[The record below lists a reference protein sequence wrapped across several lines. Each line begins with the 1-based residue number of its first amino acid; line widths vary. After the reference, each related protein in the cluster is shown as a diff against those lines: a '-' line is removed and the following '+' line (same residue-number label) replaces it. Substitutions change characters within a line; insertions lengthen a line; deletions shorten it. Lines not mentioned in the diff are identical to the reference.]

1 MKITEE
7 QRKVL
12 DSFSCERL
20 AGKPE
25 NMRIV
30 EDFYNS
36 RNPQLEQNLKD
47 KAYEEDEN
55 NTTAYYVIKDEEGSV
70 VFYFSLKCGMLYD
83 KIVEAD
89 QYQQLRK
96 IYNLLIKKITDKSI
110 SEDKKEGFK
119 ELLESLRSKK
129 GLTRESLERVFR
141 ADEVTI
147 DEIFK
152 GNQRHVGKTYSGVEI
167 VHFCI
172 NDGYREKWEALNM
185 PQRLGSIIFWKFI
198 IPQVECLLEIV
209 GCEYIFLFAA
219 DLSEDESLVNYYRE
233 LGFTD
238 SLVHHVAIPLYDL
251 ACKFMHQKTNQ
262 LIEKQKRFFEN
273 FNPDFSEK

>member
-7 QRKVL
+7 QRKIL

-20 AGKPE
+20 AGKLE

-89 QYQQLRK
+89 QYQQLQK

-119 ELLESLRSKK
+119 ELLESFRSKK
-129 GLTRESLERVFR
+129 DLQENHLNVFLVQMRLPLMRYSR
-141 ADEVTI
+141 A
-147 DEIFK
+147 
-152 GNQRHVGKTYSGVEI
+152 
-167 VHFCI
+167 I
-172 NDGYREKWEALNM
+172 N
-185 PQRLGSIIFWKFI
+185 
-198 IPQVECLLEIV
+198 
-209 GCEYIFLFAA
+209 
-219 DLSEDESLVNYYRE
+219 
-233 LGFTD
+233 T
-238 SLVHHVAIPLYDL
+238 
-251 ACKFMHQKTNQ
+251 T
-262 LIEKQKRFFEN
+262 
-273 FNPDFSEK
+273 

>member
-20 AGKPE
+20 AGKQE

-30 EDFYNS
+30 DGFYNS
-36 RNPQLEQNLKD
+36 RNTQLEQNLKD

-55 NTTAYYVIKDEEGSV
+55 NTTAYYLIKDEEGSV

-83 KIVEAD
+83 EIVEAEK
-89 QYQQLRK
+89 YQQLQD
-96 IYNLLIKKITDKSI
+96 IYNLLVKKLTDEST
-110 SEDKKEGFK
+110 SEDKKEVIK
-119 ELLESLRSKK
+119 ELLESFRSKK
-129 GLTRESLERVFR
+129 GLTRESLGRVFS

-147 DEIFK
+147 DKIFK

-172 NDGYREKWEALNM
+172 NDGYRDKWEALNM

-198 IPQVECLLEIV
+198 IPQVKCLLEIV

-238 SLVHHVAIPLYDL
+238 SSDHHVAIPLYDFT
-251 ACKFMHQKTNQ
+251 CKFMHQETNQ
-262 LIEKQKRFFEN
+262 LIEKQKKFFEN

>member
-20 AGKPE
+20 AGKQE

-30 EDFYNS
+30 DGFYNS
-36 RNPQLEQNLKD
+36 RNTQLEQNLKD

-55 NTTAYYVIKDEEGSV
+55 NTTAYYLIKDEEGSV

-83 KIVEAD
+83 EIVEAEK
-89 QYQQLRK
+89 YQQLQD
-96 IYNLLIKKITDKSI
+96 IYNLLVKKLTDEST
-110 SEDKKEGFK
+110 SEDKKEVIK
-119 ELLESLRSKK
+119 ELLESFRSKK
-129 GLTRESLERVFR
+129 GLTKKSLERVFR

-172 NDGYREKWEALNM
+172 NDGYRDKWEALNM

-198 IPQVECLLEIV
+198 IPQVKCLLEIV

-238 SLVHHVAIPLYDL
+238 SSDHHVAIPLYDFT
-251 ACKFMHQKTNQ
+251 CKFMHQEINQ

>member
-20 AGKPE
+20 AGKQE

-55 NTTAYYVIKDEEGSV
+55 NTTAYYVIKDKEGSV

-89 QYQQLRK
+89 QYQQLQK

-110 SEDKKEGFK
+110 SKDKKEEFK
-119 ELLESLRSKK
+119 ELLESIRSKK
-129 GLTRESLERVFR
+129 GLTRESLGRVFS

-147 DEIFK
+147 DKIFK

-219 DLSEDESLVNYYRE
+219 DLSEDESLVNYYKE

-238 SLVHHVAIPLYDL
+238 SSDHHVAIPLYDFT
-251 ACKFMHQKTNQ
+251 CKFMHQEANQ
-262 LIEKQKRFFEN
+262 LIEKQKKFFEN

>member
-20 AGKPE
+20 AGKLE
-25 NMRIV
+25 NMWIV

-89 QYQQLRK
+89 QYQQLQK
-96 IYNLLIKKITDKSI
+96 IYNLLIKK
-110 SEDKKEGFK
+110 E
-119 ELLESLRSKK
+119 
-129 GLTRESLERVFR
+129 
-141 ADEVTI
+141 
-147 DEIFK
+147 DEIRS
-152 GNQRHVGKTYSGVEI
+152 QTS
-167 VHFCI
+167 
-172 NDGYREKWEALNM
+172 L
-185 PQRLGSIIFWKFI
+185 LIFR
-198 IPQVECLLEIV
+198 
-209 GCEYIFLFAA
+209 IFF
-219 DLSEDESLVNYYRE
+219 
-233 LGFTD
+233 
-238 SLVHHVAIPLYDL
+238 
-251 ACKFMHQKTNQ
+251 
-262 LIEKQKRFFEN
+262 
-273 FNPDFSEK
+273 

>member
-1 MKITEE
+1 M
-7 QRKVL
+7 

-20 AGKPE
+20 AGKQE

-30 EDFYNS
+30 EDFYNR
-36 RNPQLEQNLKD
+36 RNNQLEHNLKD

-55 NTTAYYVIKDEEGSV
+55 NTTAYYVIKDKKGSL

-83 KIVEAD
+83 KIVEAE
-89 QYQQLRK
+89 QYQQLQD
-96 IYNLLIKKITDKSI
+96 IYNLLLKKLSDEST
-110 SEDKKEGFK
+110 SEDKKEVIK

-141 ADEVTI
+141 ADELTI

-251 ACKFMHQKTNQ
+251 ACKFMHQETNQ

>member
-7 QRKVL
+7 QKKVL

-20 AGKPE
+20 AGKLE

-83 KIVEAD
+83 EIVEAEK
-89 QYQQLRK
+89 YQQLQD
-96 IYNLLIKKITDKSI
+96 IYNLLVKKLTDEST
-110 SEDKKEGFK
+110 SEDKKEVIK
-119 ELLESLRSKK
+119 ELLESFRSKK
-129 GLTRESLERVFR
+129 GLTKKSLERVFR
-141 ADEVTI
+141 TEEVPF
-147 DEIFK
+147 DKIFK

-209 GCEYIFLFAA
+209 VCEYIFLFAA

-251 ACKFMHQKTNQ
+251 ACKFMHQETNQ
-262 LIEKQKRFFEN
+262 LIEKQKRFFED